1 MRFEWDAEKASRNER
16 VHGVSFE
23 EAKEL
28 FTTEADVLEI
38 YDVEH
43 SLAED
48 RFKSI
53 GPISRGLVLV
63 VWTERLD
70 DVIRIISAR
79 WATAGEARAYRSFVE
94 ELHGER

>member
-1 MRFEWDAEKASRNER
+1 MRFEWDPQKAARNAER
-16 VHGVSFE
+16 HGVSFE

-28 FTTEADVLEI
+28 FETDADVLEI

-43 SLAED
+43 STAED

-53 GPISRGLVLV
+53 GPIRRGVVLV
-63 VWTERLD
+63 VWTERID

-79 WATAGEARAYRSFVE
+79 WASKTEQRMYRDFVE
-94 ELHGER
+94 AIHGK